1 MKKIINILLTIMLTL
16 SLSACSLPGLGGS
29 VQQNDVIIAGGD
41 TAERQILP
49 EINAQMMKHYLPEI
63 NTDLIS
69 NLASSLL
76 ILQTM
81 TGGDTNVSAL
91 MYTGTSLVGELGL
104 EPETNPEI
112 AMSKVIKG
120 YYEKYDMVWFPSY
133 GFENTYAFMVKREF
147 AESNGFSK
155 VSDLKDMASELKA
168 GVDVGWMTRQ
178 GDGYEAFKDI
188 YGFDFDEVLPMQ
200 IGLVYSAVAAGEMDI
215 VLGYSSDGRIQAN
228 DLVLLEDDLNL
239 FPPYNGSPVITME
252 LLEAHPEIIDV
263 FLKLEGVLD
272 IDTMQ
277 KLNRISDEDK
287 VEARVIAKDFLEG
300 NNYFEDK
307 EIIPLD
313 NRPDYKYIIGDLNKR
328 ISEGD
333 SK

>member
-1 MKKIINILLTIMLTL
+1 MLFR
-16 SLSACSLPGLGGS
+16 S
-29 VQQNDVIIAGGD
+29 
-41 TAERQILP
+41 
-49 EINAQMMKHYLPEI
+49 
-63 NTDLIS
+63 
-69 NLASSLL
+69 
-76 ILQTM
+76 
-81 TGGDTNVSAL
+81 
-91 MYTGTSLVGELGL
+91 
-104 EPETNPEI
+104 
-112 AMSKVIKG
+112 
-120 YYEKYDMVWFPSY
+120 
-133 GFENTYAFMVKREF
+133 
-147 AESNGFSK
+147 
-155 VSDLKDMASELKA
+155 
-168 GVDVGWMTRQ
+168 
-178 GDGYEAFKDI
+178 
-188 YGFDFDEVLPMQ
+188 
-200 IGLVYSAVAAGEMDI
+200 GEMDI

-287 VEARVIAKDFLEG
+287 VEARVIAKDFLEE

-307 EIIPLD
+307 EVIPLD
-313 NRPDYKYIIGDLNKR
+313 NRPDYKYIIDDLNKR